1 MAFLML
7 PIITVL
13 FFLGV
18 GVQAW
23 QLAQAVSGAGV
34 PGRMEAAANV
44 SAQQALVFGAAC
56 VATARATPGLISA
69 SISPALPAGVSTPAG
84 AVCMAAARAGGGRDI
99 YGYMPVAPGAAG
111 FLIQNTQ
118 GNVAWFRVSRQGTA
132 VNMVTGV
139 TYAVPTMIP
148 VGALIDWVQTT
159 T

>member
-23 QLAQAVSGAGV
+23 QLAQAVPGAGV

-56 VATARATPGLISA
+56 VATASATPGLISA
-69 SISPALPAGVSTPAG
+69 SIHQHCQLASRRRLARYAWLLLALAADATSTAICRWHP
-84 AVCMAAARAGGGRDI
+84 VRRD
-99 YGYMPVAPGAAG
+99 
-111 FLIQNTQ
+111 
-118 GNVAWFRVSRQGTA
+118 S
-132 VNMVTGV
+132 
-139 TYAVPTMIP
+139 
-148 VGALIDWVQTT
+148 
-159 T
+159 